1 MLYRTM
7 CAVVRV
13 AMIVHVVCLSR
24 AMPVFILRCRLA
36 ISRRRRPSSARSSC
50 AHVRVESCTVGVWAG
65 ARPVTSCTSGHKFIR
80 GVWNGSTHASIEVSS
95 ARNRTRAESKSNYAT
110 LSLTHVTTS
119 RQRASVSRRGAQ
131 SPTAKRN
138 DELSAPRE
146 TQWSQVLR
154 KGSANGTRARHSALR
169 SAPIEATPN
178 ALHGAQRPARPVPSL
193 GSRLQV
199 NAMAPHVSLPS
210 VRATVAFTIAKRS
223 DVKWQSIVRTALV
236 EELAVVSALGAG

>member
-1 MLYRTM
+1 MCTAWSLIHGVSHRERTCSTCLHACAQILSAAVLYRTM

-119 RQRASVSRRGAQ
+119 RQRASRFHGAGRSLLQRNVTTSCLHPARRNGHRYSGRDPPTARVLGTARCALLRLKPLQMPCMVPSDQPALCRLSARVSR
-131 SPTAKRN
+131 S
-138 DELSAPRE
+138 
-146 TQWSQVLR
+146 
-154 KGSANGTRARHSALR
+154 TRWHHTYRCR
-169 SAPIEATPN
+169 
-178 ALHGAQRPARPVPSL
+178 R
-193 GSRLQV
+193 
-199 NAMAPHVSLPS
+199 
-210 VRATVAFTIAKRS
+210 
-223 DVKWQSIVRTALV
+223 
-236 EELAVVSALGAG
+236 